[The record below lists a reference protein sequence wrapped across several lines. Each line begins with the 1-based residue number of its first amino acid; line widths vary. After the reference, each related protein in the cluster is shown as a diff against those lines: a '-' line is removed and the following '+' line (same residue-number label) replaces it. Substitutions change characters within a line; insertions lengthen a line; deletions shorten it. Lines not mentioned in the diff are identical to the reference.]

1 MSGTISVRKR
11 STISIRARTLL
22 IFHEAILIDW
32 VMTQRLALR
41 RVGRNRKRPIWKDP
55 RSGGMERGSTERSSR
70 WRVPD
75 IHQNLRA
82 TGGNLAGF
90 NPGTAMPNIAE
101 FPVANMNEPLNGPY

>member
-1 MSGTISVRKR
+1 MGAARKR
-11 STISIRARTLL
+11 
-22 IFHEAILIDW
+22 
-32 VMTQRLALR
+32 
-41 RVGRNRKRPIWKDP
+41 KDP

-101 FPVANMNEPLNGPY
+101 FPVANMNEPTNGPCRKGVDRAI